1 MTGKER
7 SEALIKIAENA
18 EKIYAAGEEKALN
31 EALEALNQ
39 KLNKYDVT
47 VSYASG
53 SGRTLYVK
61 ANLLPRGQGDYD
73 YFCNDNGSGSMIN
86 LFSLNR
92 LYYWSDSAEYIRI
105 LVNDQQILD
114 SYTYLQ
120 YDNVANQYI
129 DITEDC
135 TISLYTDV

>member
-18 EKIYAAGEEKALN
+18 EKIYAAGEDNALN
-31 EALEALNQ
+31 EVLEALNQ
-39 KLNKYDVT
+39 KLNRYDAT
-47 VSYASG
+47 ISHSSG

-73 YFCNDNGSGSMIN
+73 YYFQDYNGSMIN
-86 LFSLNR
+86 LSSINR

-135 TISLYTDV
+135 AISLYTDV